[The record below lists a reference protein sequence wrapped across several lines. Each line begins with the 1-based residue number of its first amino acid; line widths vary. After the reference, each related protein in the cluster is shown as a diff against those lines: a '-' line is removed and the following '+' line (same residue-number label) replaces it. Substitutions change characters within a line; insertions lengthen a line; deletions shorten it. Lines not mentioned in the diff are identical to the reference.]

1 MPCIENVEPQLVM
14 HLHEI
19 DEATLNL
26 SKIDIVLP
34 RRMPEKIENVDPIL
48 HAFLTLIAEPNCT

>member
-1 MPCIENVEPQLVM
+1 M